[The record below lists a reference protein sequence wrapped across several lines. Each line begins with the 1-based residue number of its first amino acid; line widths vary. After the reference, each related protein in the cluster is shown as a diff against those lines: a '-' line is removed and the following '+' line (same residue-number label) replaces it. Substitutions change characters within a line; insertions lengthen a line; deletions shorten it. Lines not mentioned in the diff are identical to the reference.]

1 MKAMRRII
9 EDLKI
14 TTNNKNAPLVKAA
27 EEELDIVEG
36 YLKYIGDLQKRIF
49 GDSKIG
55 ATSTNKQST
64 PLPWKY
70 CPLCGRELVGGKYCI
85 CDNGL

>member
-1 MKAMRRII
+1 MRRII

-27 EEELDIVEG
+27 EEELDIIEG

-55 ATSTNKQST
+55 ATSTNKQSAPCVMCKDGKPIST
-64 PLPWKY
+64 QKY
-70 CPLCGRELVGGKYCI
+70 CAWCGRVF
-85 CDNGL
+85 D